1 MDHVLL
7 IEDED
12 DVAKVIA
19 GRLTSP
25 VLTES
30 AFSVERADCLQ
41 DGLEY
46 LTKRDANVVL
56 LDLNLPD
63 SQGFDTFLKV
73 RAHSPETPI
82 VVLTALD
89 DEGIGLN
96 AVRQGAQDYLVKGGF
111 EGHLLKRVAQYA
123 IERHRLQKEIRG
135 LALTDELTGLYNRRG
150 FLMLAEQQLKLAQ
163 RTKKES
169 LLVYIDVDGLKS
181 INDTLGHTEGD
192 LAIRQTAAVLKLT
205 FRGSDILARIGGDEF
220 SAFAIETREGAAP
233 ILLARLQKHVQELNA
248 QPSHQHLLSLSV
260 GMTRCHPENA
270 SSIETLLVEADKE
283 LYDQRR
289 AKRAL

>member
-25 VLTES
+25 GLTGS
-30 AFSVERADCLQ
+30 SFHVERADCLQ
-41 DGLEY
+41 NGLEQ
-46 LTKRDANVVL
+46 LTKRAANVVL

-73 RAHSPETPI
+73 RAHSPEMPI

-96 AVRQGAQDYLVKGGF
+96 AVSQGAQDYLVKGGF
-111 EGHLLKRVAQYA
+111 EGHLLRRVAKYA
-123 IERHRLQKEIRG
+123 IERHRLQKEIRE

-163 RTKKES
+163 RTKRES
-169 LLVYIDVDGLKS
+169 LLVYIDVDGLKA

-192 LAIRQTAAVLKLT
+192 LAIKQTAVVLKRT

-220 SAFAIETREGAAP
+220 AAFAVEAREGTVP
-233 ILLARLQKHVQELNA
+233 ILLARLQKNIQELNA
-248 QPSHQHLLSLSV
+248 QPSHRHLLSLSV
-260 GMTRCHPENA
+260 GMARSDSEGA
-270 SSIETLLVEADKE
+270 SSVEALLVEADKE
-283 LYDQRR
+283 LYDRRR
-289 AKRAL
+289 AKRTL